1 MTSRAGGGREP
12 TRQRLAEEVARRPG
26 SSIRE
31 LADALGIRRTAI
43 VHHLRLLGRSGRVR
57 CVRAG
62 RRVLVFPPAESPFEG
77 LVGLVRLPTVQALVR
92 AVQADPGL
100 SVRGLARAVGITPR
114 AVRYHL
120 LRLGNLGMLEMGWGI
135 GGRRVVQL
143 HPAAVQAIQPGLA
156 ALPPRPAS
164 GEAGDVEPLLALAQ
178 HPWRP

>member
-1 MTSRAGGGREP
+1 MIATGGLAGLAREP
-12 TRQRLAEEVARRPG
+12 TRSRLVEQVARRPG

-31 LADALGIRRTAI
+31 LADALGIRRTAV

-77 LVGLVRLPTVQALVR
+77 LVGLIRLPTVQALLR
-92 AVQADPGL
+92 ALQEDPSL

-120 LRLGNLGMLEMGWGI
+120 LRLGNLGLLEMGWGM
-135 GGRRVVQL
+135 GGRRVVLL
-143 HPAAVQAIQPGLA
+143 HPEAVQAVQPDLA
-156 ALPPRPAS
+156 SMPPRATGS
-164 GEAGDVEPLLALAQ
+164 VETEPILAMAQ
-178 HPWRP
+178 QP